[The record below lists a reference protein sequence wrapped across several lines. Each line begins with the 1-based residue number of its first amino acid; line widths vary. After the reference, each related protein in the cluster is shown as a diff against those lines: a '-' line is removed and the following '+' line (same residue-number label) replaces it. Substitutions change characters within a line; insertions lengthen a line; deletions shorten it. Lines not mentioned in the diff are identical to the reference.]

1 MNSSWRIVKLG
12 EILTPNRRP
21 YHLGPDEDARLVG
34 MRLYGLGPF
43 FRELKPAMRIAKK
56 SHFVIRSGDV
66 IYNKLFAWKGTFG
79 VVPPELDGMFVSD
92 KFPTYEAARS
102 KVDPSFLG
110 WYFRHPGLW
119 EQARAMSTGSAALSK
134 LTLNPPKFLQLEIPL
149 PPLEEQRRIAAK
161 LDVLSA
167 RVTRAQVSCTQ
178 AADGTDALLRSS
190 RLRVFGEKPGSDWPT
205 LSEYVAALEAGK
217 SPATEGRPATTGE
230 WAVLKVGAVSF
241 GLFDDRENKALPVS
255 FVPIT
260 RFEVKPG
267 DFLMSRANTRE
278 LVGACAVVRATRPR
292 LMLSD
297 KTFRFVFREP
307 LEVVP
312 EYLEQVLKARAL
324 RDQIEAQAAG
334 TSPTMKNISQEKVL
348 ALRVPRRPL
357 AEQHKIV
364 GELAVLQAKVDAL
377 KPLQADTAAELEALM
392 PALLDRAFRGE
403 L

>member
-1 MNSSWRIVKLG
+1 
-12 EILTPNRRP
+12 
-21 YHLGPDEDARLVG
+21 
-34 MRLYGLGPF
+34 
-43 FRELKPAMRIAKK
+43 
-56 SHFVIRSGDV
+56 
-66 IYNKLFAWKGTFG
+66 
-79 VVPPELDGMFVSD
+79 
-92 KFPTYEAARS
+92 
-102 KVDPSFLG
+102 
-110 WYFRHPGLW
+110 
-119 EQARAMSTGSAALSK
+119 
-134 LTLNPPKFLQLEIPL
+134 
-149 PPLEEQRRIAAK
+149 
-161 LDVLSA
+161 
-167 RVTRAQVSCTQ
+167 
-178 AADGTDALLRSS
+178 
-190 RLRVFGEKPGSDWPT
+190 
-205 LSEYVAALEAGK
+205 
-217 SPATEGRPATTGE
+217 
-230 WAVLKVGAVSF
+230 VSF

-297 KTFRFVFREP
+297 KTFRLVFREP

-324 RDQIEAQAAG
+324 RDQIEAQASG

>member
-1 MNSSWRIVKLG
+1 
-12 EILTPNRRP
+12 
-21 YHLGPDEDARLVG
+21 
-34 MRLYGLGPF
+34 
-43 FRELKPAMRIAKK
+43 MRIAKK

-324 RDQIEAQAAG
+324 RDQIEAQASG